1 MEPGRRAFFLPGRA
15 LRDPWVQ
22 FCQRLSRVVAGNVE
36 DETVASPGHRVHRA
50 RLIAARAADVHH
62 ARALCAE
69 LGVVLADAHAGLSAD
84 ANTSWLWVDASRLS
98 GVGAFDARLGLIS
111 VEAGCR
117 IATLREAIAG
127 SGWVA
132 AGMHGADGQQT
143 VGQWLMTADQWL
155 PGECAASD
163 VHAVD
168 VLLADGSSEQLG
180 SFGQAA
186 IRPLGPALRA
196 LVSGLFETAASPVA
210 TAMCMQPRWPGRYRL
225 DALLPQT
232 PPGLTPIPNLGHLLL
247 GSRGSLAWAE
257 RIHLRLR
264 PEYAPAPQAP
274 KPQSG
279 TSRHGADQ
287 IVELAAVQRIDAYVK
302 SRFDPE
308 TRLPCPFV

>member
-22 FCQRLSRVVAGNVE
+22 FCQRLSRVVAGKVE
-36 DETVASPGHRVHRA
+36 DETAVSSGHRVHRA
-50 RLIAARAADVHH
+50 RLTAARAADIHH

-69 LGVVLADAHAGLSAD
+69 LGVVLADTHAGLCAD
-84 ANTSWLWVDASRLS
+84 AGRSWLWVDAARLD
-98 GVGAFDARLGLIS
+98 GVGAFDTRLGLIS

-132 AGMHGADGQQT
+132 AGLHGADAQQT
-143 VGQWLMTADQWL
+143 LGQWLMTADQWL
-155 PGECAASD
+155 PGACAASD

-186 IRPLGPALRA
+186 TRPLGPALRA
-196 LVSGLFETAASPVA
+196 LVSGLFETAASPEA
-210 TAMCMQPRWPGRYRL
+210 NAMRMQARWPGRYRL

-232 PPGLTPIPNLGHLLL
+232 PPGLTPIPNLAHLLL

-257 RIHLRLR
+257 RIYLRLR
-264 PEYAPAPQAP
+264 PEHAPVPHTPEPQG
-274 KPQSG
+274 G
-279 TSRHGADQ
+279 TSPYGTDQ
-287 IVELAAVQRIDAYVK
+287 MVKLAAVQRIDAYVK

>member
-15 LRDPWVQ
+15 LRDPWTQ
-22 FCQRLSRVVAGNVE
+22 FCQRLSRLVAGKVE
-36 DETVASPGHRVHRA
+36 DETAGSAGQPMHRA
-50 RLIAARAADVHH
+50 RLVAGRAADVHH

-69 LGVVLADAHAGLSAD
+69 LGVVMADAHAGLSAD
-84 ANTSWLWVDASRLS
+84 AGQSWLWVDASRLS
-98 GVGAFDARLGLIS
+98 GVGAFDTRLGLLS

-127 SGWVA
+127 SGWMA
-132 AGMHGADGQQT
+132 AGMHSADPQQT
-143 VGQWLMTADQWL
+143 LGHWLMTADQWL
-155 PGECAASD
+155 PGDCAASD

-186 IRPLGPALRA
+186 TRPLGRALRA

-210 TAMCMQPRWPGRYRL
+210 TAMRAQARWPGRYRL

-232 PPGLTPIPNLGHLLL
+232 PQGLAPVPNLAHLLL

-264 PEYAPAPQAP
+264 PEHAASRGKAEPQG
-274 KPQSG
+274 G
-279 TSRHGADQ
+279 TSSYAVDQ
-287 IVELAAVQRIDAYVK
+287 VVELAAVQRIDAYVK
-302 SRFDPE
+302 CRFDPE
-308 TRLPCPFV
+308 TRLPSPFV

>member
-15 LRDPWVQ
+15 LRDPWTQ
-22 FCQRLSRVVAGNVE
+22 FCQRLSRLVAGTVE
-36 DETVASPGHRVHRA
+36 DESAGSTGQRVHRA
-50 RLIAARAADVHH
+50 RLVVARAADVHH

-84 ANTSWLWVDASRLS
+84 AGKSWLWVDAGKLG
-98 GVGAFDARLGLIS
+98 GVGAFDTRLGLIS

-132 AGMHGADGQQT
+132 VGLHGADAQQT
-143 VGQWLMTADQWL
+143 LGHWLMTADQWR
-155 PGECAASD
+155 PGDCAASD

-186 IRPLGPALRA
+186 TRPLGPALRA

-210 TAMCMQPRWPGRYRL
+210 NAMRTQPRWPGHYRL

-232 PPGLTPIPNLGHLLL
+232 PPGLTPIPNLAHLLL

-264 PEYAPAPQAP
+264 AEHAPATVAPEPQG
-274 KPQSG
+274 G
-279 TSRHGADQ
+279 TSPHGADQ
-287 IVELAAVQRIDAYVK
+287 AVELAAVQRIDAYVK

-308 TRLPCPFV
+308 TRLPSPFV

>member
-15 LRDPWVQ
+15 LRDPWTQ
-22 FCQRLSRVVAGNVE
+22 FCQRLSRVVAGTVE
-36 DETVASPGHRVHRA
+36 DETTGSAGQHVHRA
-50 RLIAARAADVHH
+50 RLVAARDADVHH

-84 ANTSWLWVDASRLS
+84 PGKSWLWVDTRRLD
-98 GVGAFDARLGLIS
+98 GVGAFDTRLGLIS

-117 IATLREAIAG
+117 IGTLRDAIAG

-132 AGMHGADGQQT
+132 SGTRGADPQQT
-143 VGQWLMTADQWL
+143 LGHWLMTADQWL
-155 PGECAASD
+155 PGGCAASD

-180 SFGQAA
+180 SFGQTAT
-186 IRPLGPALRA
+186 RPLGPALRA

-210 TAMCMQPRWPGRYRL
+210 TAMRAQPRWPGRYRL

-232 PPGLTPIPNLGHLLL
+232 PPGLAPIPNLAHLLL
-247 GSRGSLAWAE
+247 GSRGTLAWAA

-264 PEYAPAPQAP
+264 PEDATAPASAEPQG
-274 KPQSG
+274 G
-279 TSRHGADQ
+279 TSPDGADQ
-287 IVELAAVQRIDAYVK
+287 TVELAAVQRIDAYVK

-308 TRLPCPFV
+308 TRFASPFV